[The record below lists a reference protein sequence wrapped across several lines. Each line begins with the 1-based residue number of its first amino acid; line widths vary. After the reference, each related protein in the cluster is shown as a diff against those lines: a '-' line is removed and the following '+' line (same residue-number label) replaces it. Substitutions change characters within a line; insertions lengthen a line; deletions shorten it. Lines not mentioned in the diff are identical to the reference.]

1 VTSPPTTVGRNHF
14 RSNEFLERIVTSKE
28 RGGVESTT
36 GKSVQILPVEVVP
49 SGQIL
54 QEILPAT
61 SFGGSERRT
70 RSKGERRA
78 LVSCIVKEEQQ

>member
-1 VTSPPTTVGRNHF
+1 MVSPPTTVGRNHF
-14 RSNEFLERIVTSKE
+14 RSNEFLERMVTSKE
-28 RGGVESTT
+28 RGGELSTT

-61 SFGGSERRT
+61 SLWEREKNT
-70 RSKGERRA
+70 HK
-78 LVSCIVKEEQQ
+78 